1 VSAGAPERAGALR
14 RLDALH
20 RVGLRLARQAP
31 SGRILLARVRASI
44 ETEWIPRPWGDDLI
58 EALED
63 AYERAREPLPLA
75 TVERALRD
83 AWGSKP
89 TDELDELEPEPV
101 AVTPSAQVHRA
112 ALDGEAV
119 AVKVLRP
126 GLSATVR
133 NDLVMLESLL
143 APLSAAF
150 PALDAGAIVEEVR
163 ERVLDE
169 LDLEHEATTQR
180 HFHRRLRGHAFLT
193 VPAPITRLCHEGVLV
208 SEWVEG
214 VPLWQAPDRDLAAA
228 RLVVFVLGAGRQG
241 FVHADPHP
249 DDVLV
254 RPDGGLA
261 ILDFGATRAIA
272 PERVDRYAAALDA
285 FATQDARA
293 LGEALEEV
301 GWLPAD
307 RGDTALTLG
316 RDVLDELA
324 GSEPVR
330 LDSDALLAARD
341 RLFDRPDAIAELI
354 VAGKLPPEDLWP
366 LRGAAQAFASI
377 ARVGATAPWRELA
390 RAALHE
396 GWAANPA

>member
-1 VSAGAPERAGALR
+1 VSAGASERAGALR

-20 RVGLRLARQAP
+20 RVGLSLARQAP

-44 ETEWIPRPWGDDLI
+44 EIDWIPLPWGEDLI
-58 EALED
+58 DALQE

-75 TVERALRD
+75 TIERALSD

-112 ALDGEAV
+112 ALDGEPV

-126 GLSATVR
+126 GLPAAVR
-133 NDLVMLESLL
+133 NDLTLLESLL

-150 PALDAGAIVEEVR
+150 PALDAGAILEEFR

-169 LDLEHEATTQR
+169 LDLEHEATIQR

-214 VPLWQAPDRDLAAA
+214 VPLWRAPDPDLAAA

-254 RPDGGLA
+254 TPDGRLA
-261 ILDFGATRAIA
+261 ILDFGATRPIA
-272 PERVDRYAAALDA
+272 AERVGQYAAALDA
-285 FATQDARA
+285 FAMQDSQE
-293 LGEALEEV
+293 LGAVLQQL
-301 GWLPAD
+301 GWLPA
-307 RGDTALTLG
+307 RNADTALTLG
-316 RDVLDELA
+316 HDVLDELA

-341 RLFDRPDAIAELI
+341 RLFDQPDAIAELI

-377 ARVGATAPWRELA
+377 ARVGATGPWRELA
-390 RAALHE
+390 RASLRE
-396 GWAANPA
+396 GWAANPG